1 MKSITFRYFE
11 VDYSGLTASTSLVG
25 RLINKLSSA
34 ASDRMMPLNKVESD
48 KSDLISDF
56 ENVGKVKMI
65 AGTCLRI
72 VNSKDVPI
80 ITEDMLK
87 QQGVSFYTAMSELKK
102 YCGMSFK
109 KSSFITF
116 GNHDMKIVSS
126 SISYSFDFPKEIVQ
140 CIQQNYID
148 FSAFISEFMR
158 DDKGN
163 PLSLIRYC
171 DAFGVKQAGPAHDP
185 AVDAENLAW
194 LYDATMRKSSLLVE
208 EYKKVL
214 KTFNHFPVP
223 VANTMKK
230 LANNENV
237 TYQEF
242 EEEIKKYIE

>member
-1 MKSITFRYFE
+1 MIAIGATHVVIDRHGYIKKHKKPFRIY
-11 VDYSGLTASTSLVG
+11 VKAHN
-25 RLINKLSSA
+25 R
-34 ASDRMMPLNKVESD
+34 
-48 KSDLISDF
+48 
-56 ENVGKVKMI
+56 VGK
-65 AGTCLRI
+65 I
-72 VNSKDVPI
+72 VTELTG
-80 ITEDMLK
+80 ITDEMLK
-87 QQGVSFYTAMSELKK
+87 KNGVSFFTAMSELKK
-102 YCGMSFK
+102 YCGLAFR

-116 GNHDMKIVSS
+116 GNHDMKILSS

-148 FSAFISEFMR
+148 FSAFIGEFMR

-194 LYDATMRKSSLLVE
+194 LYDATMRHSEILLE

-214 KTFNHFPVP
+214 KSFNHFPQP
-223 VANTMKK
+223 VSNVIKK

-237 TYQEF
+237 TSDEF
-242 EEEIKKYIE
+242 DKEIKDYIA

>member
-1 MKSITFRYFE
+1 MKKFE
-11 VDYSGLTASTSLVG
+11 RLLKGHKSLVF
-25 RLINKLSSA
+25 L
-34 ASDRMMPLNKVESD
+34 
-48 KSDLISDF
+48 DF
-56 ENVGKVKMI
+56 EGTQFSHEMIAIGATHVIIDRHGYIKKHKKPFRVYVKAHNRVGK
-65 AGTCLRI
+65 I
-72 VNSKDVPI
+72 VTELTG
-80 ITEDMLK
+80 ITDEMLK
-87 QQGVSFYTAMSELKK
+87 KNGVSFFTAMSELKK
-102 YCGMSFK
+102 YCGLSFR

-116 GNHDMKIVSS
+116 GNHDMKILSS

-148 FSAFISEFMR
+148 FSAFIGEFMR

-194 LYDATMRKSSLLVE
+194 LYDATMRHSEILLE

-214 KTFNHFPVP
+214 KSFNHFPQP
-223 VANTMKK
+223 VSNVIKK

-237 TYQEF
+237 TSDEF
-242 EEEIKKYIE
+242 DKEIKDYIA

>member
-1 MKSITFRYFE
+1 MKKFARLLK
-11 VDYSGLTASTSLVG
+11 GHKSLVF
-25 RLINKLSSA
+25 L
-34 ASDRMMPLNKVESD
+34 
-48 KSDLISDF
+48 DF
-56 ENVGKVKMI
+56 EGTQFSHEMIAIGATHVVIDRHGYIKKHKKPFRIYVKAHNRVGK
-65 AGTCLRI
+65 I
-72 VNSKDVPI
+72 VTDLTG
-80 ITEDMLK
+80 ITDDMLK
-87 QQGVSFYTAMSELKK
+87 KQGVSFFTAMSELKK
-102 YCGMSFK
+102 YCGLAFR

-116 GNHDMKIVSS
+116 GNHDMKILSS

-194 LYDATMRKSSLLVE
+194 LYDATMRHSEILLD

-214 KTFNHFPVP
+214 KSFNHFPQP
-223 VANTMKK
+223 VSNVIKK

-237 TYQEF
+237 TSDEF
-242 EEEIKKYIE
+242 DKEIKDYIA

>member
-1 MKSITFRYFE
+1 MKRFE
-11 VDYSGLTASTSLVG
+11 RLLKGHKSLVF
-25 RLINKLSSA
+25 L
-34 ASDRMMPLNKVESD
+34 
-48 KSDLISDF
+48 DF
-56 ENVGKVKMI
+56 EGTQFSHEMIAIGATHVVIDRHGYIKKHKKPFRIYVKAHNRVGK
-65 AGTCLRI
+65 I
-72 VNSKDVPI
+72 VTELTG
-80 ITEDMLK
+80 ITDEMLK
-87 QQGVSFYTAMSELKK
+87 KNGVSFFTAMSELKK
-102 YCGMSFK
+102 YCGLAFR

-116 GNHDMKIVSS
+116 GNHDMKILSS

-148 FSAFISEFMR
+148 FSAFIGEFMR

-194 LYDATMRKSSLLVE
+194 LYDATMRHSEILLE

-214 KTFNHFPVP
+214 KSFNHFPQP
-223 VANTMKK
+223 VSNVIKK

-237 TYQEF
+237 TSDEF
-242 EEEIKKYIE
+242 DKEIKDYIA

>member
-1 MKSITFRYFE
+1 MKKFE
-11 VDYSGLTASTSLVG
+11 RLLKGHKSLVF
-25 RLINKLSSA
+25 L
-34 ASDRMMPLNKVESD
+34 
-48 KSDLISDF
+48 DF
-56 ENVGKVKMI
+56 EGTQFSHEMIAIGATHVIIDRHGYIKKHKKPFRVYVKAHNRVGK
-65 AGTCLRI
+65 I
-72 VNSKDVPI
+72 VTDLTG
-80 ITEDMLK
+80 ITDEMLK
-87 QQGVSFYTAMSELKK
+87 QKGVSFFTAMSELKK
-102 YCGMSFK
+102 YVGLSFR

-116 GNHDMKIVSS
+116 GNHDMKILSS

-148 FSAFISEFMR
+148 FSAFIGEFMR

-194 LYDATMRKSSLLVE
+194 LYDATMRHSEILLE

-214 KTFNHFPVP
+214 KSFNHFPQP
-223 VANTMKK
+223 VSNVIKK

-237 TYQEF
+237 TSDEF
-242 EEEIKKYIE
+242 DKEIKDYIA

>member
-1 MKSITFRYFE
+1 MKKFE
-11 VDYSGLTASTSLVG
+11 RLLKGHKSLVF
-25 RLINKLSSA
+25 L
-34 ASDRMMPLNKVESD
+34 
-48 KSDLISDF
+48 DF
-56 ENVGKVKMI
+56 EGTQFSHEMIAIGATHVIIDRHGYIKKHKKPFKIYVKAHNRVGK
-65 AGTCLRI
+65 I
-72 VNSKDVPI
+72 VTDLTG
-80 ITEDMLK
+80 ITEDLLK
-87 QQGVSFYTAMSELKK
+87 QKGVSFFTAMSELKK
-102 YCGMSFK
+102 YVGLSFR

-116 GNHDMKIVSS
+116 GNHDMKILSS
-126 SISYSFDFPKEIVQ
+126 SISYSFDFPKETVQ

-194 LYDATMRKSSLLVE
+194 LYDATMRHSEILLE

-214 KTFNHFPVP
+214 KSFNHFPQP
-223 VANTMKK
+223 VSNVIKK

-237 TYQEF
+237 NSDEF
-242 EEEIKKYIE
+242 DKEIKDYIA